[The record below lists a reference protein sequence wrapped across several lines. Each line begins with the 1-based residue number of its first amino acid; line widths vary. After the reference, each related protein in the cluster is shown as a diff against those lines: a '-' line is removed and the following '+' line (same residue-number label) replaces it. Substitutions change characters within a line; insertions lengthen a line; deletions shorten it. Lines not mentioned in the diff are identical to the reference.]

1 MILRKSNSEVPIAQ
15 SNAGSGSAEQE
26 GVSAHKEKSKTSATF
41 RWIAAIDAWK
51 RQYKHLKYRFS
62 LPLLRRVIAVE
73 RKQASTMVPLAD
85 VPTALLERSLLAH
98 YFILLFT
105 VPASLWAAY
114 ITLKG
119 LSAGIRFDVW
129 FNAWLIQGIPL
140 LIFCVMKAL
149 TSNKTR
155 KLILSELSIRHQE
168 TIKG

>member
-1 MILRKSNSEVPIAQ
+1 MILRKFNSEVPITQ
-15 SNAGSGSAEQE
+15 SNVGSGSAAQE
-26 GVSAHKEKSKTSATF
+26 DVSAHKEKSKASATI
-41 RWIAAIDAWK
+41 RWILATDAWK
-51 RQYKHLKYRFS
+51 RQAKHLIYRGRF
-62 LPLLRRVIAVE
+62 PLLRRVIATE
-73 RKQASTMVPLAD
+73 RRQASTMVPLAD
-85 VPTALLERSLLAH
+85 VPTTLLERSLLAH
-98 YFILLFT
+98 YFILMFT

-119 LSAGIRFDVW
+119 LSAGIRFDLW

-155 KLILSELSIRHQE
+155 KLILSELFIRHQE

>member
-1 MILRKSNSEVPIAQ
+1 MILRKSNSEIPPAQ
-15 SNAGSGSAEQE
+15 SNVGSGSAEQE
-26 GVSAHKEKSKTSATF
+26 GITASKAKSETSKLTWLMAT
-41 RWIAAIDAWK
+41 DAWK

-114 ITLKG
+114 ITLRG